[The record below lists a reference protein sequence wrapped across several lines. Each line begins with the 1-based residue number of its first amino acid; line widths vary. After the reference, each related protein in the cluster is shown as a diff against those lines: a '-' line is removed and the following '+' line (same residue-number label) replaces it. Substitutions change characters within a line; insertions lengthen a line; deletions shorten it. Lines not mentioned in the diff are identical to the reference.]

1 MGGKEEAA
9 IYLHLDC
16 GQETKVNN
24 ATAMWHVEA
33 VRRFARLIPMR
44 RLAAPATPGRERQ
57 AQIRLI
63 ASKWES
69 DCSQVDE
76 NSHQAGREAAAGAW
90 WRAQRR
96 VKAGK
101 KLYAIP
107 FNR

>member
-1 MGGKEEAA
+1 M
-9 IYLHLDC
+9 
-16 GQETKVNN
+16 
-24 ATAMWHVEA
+24 AMWHVAA
-33 VRRFARLIPMR
+33 VRRFARLISMR
-44 RLAAPATPGRERQ
+44 RLAAPATPDRERQ
-57 AQIRLI
+57 AQLRLI

-69 DCSQVDE
+69 DCSQVAE
-76 NSHQAGREAAAGAW
+76 NSHQAGREAAAGAC